1 MVNKGEAIHRI
12 TIEDRKL
19 LIITGV
25 NRVKSFEPKEIVL
38 ETNRGG
44 VTIKGH
50 DLSVNNLNLEQSEL
64 VIEGQIDVVTY
75 TANGSSESSKG
86 VWQRIFK

>member
-1 MVNKGEAIHRI
+1 MVNKGDTIHKI
-12 TIEDRKL
+12 IIEERKL

-25 NRVKSFEPKEIVL
+25 SRVKSFEPKEIVL

-44 VTIKGH
+44 LMIKGH
-50 DLSVNNLNLEQSEL
+50 ELSVNNLNLEQSEL
-64 VIEGQIDVVTY
+64 EIEGQIDVVTY
-75 TANGSSESSKG
+75 TVSASRESSKG